1 MIPLAAPLDET
12 EIGLI
17 KKMLDRGWKNAAIQ
31 FYFNTPER
39 PVNNGRISE
48 IKGGD
53 RGPGVPA
60 ATQYELDEFLD
71 HHPLTIARLSQ
82 DEPETPEQV
91 PTATQFAVT
100 DDLRLDVRADQLS
113 DDIFGDPSL
122 TEVYLE
128 LRIAA
133 QECSA
138 MGHNTLGEIA
148 QRVEAFAEALPEDS
162 SDTTIHRLWMRGNK
176 LRMLLGAHD
185 QVADTPD
192 MHPAK
197 LDVACAEALRTVVQA
212 FNVFTA
218 LSPKAAE
225 LDQLGLGP
233 ANKADVTVSLGQI
246 EEVIDDAANIATEEA
261 LDVLVDDIDAAQTAD
276 DSAFGER
283 QVALAGRSTTNF
295 LTTAIVTGYR
305 LVRDVIGNGVKA
317 VWTKMKDNA
326 ATTVGTAIVAGIT
339 SKAPA
344 LMEFLNANYPAISSF
359 LVTIH
364 ANPAVQQFLEF
375 IVKVLG
381 FA

>member
-1 MIPLAAPLDET
+1 MAAPLDEI

-17 KKMLDRGWKNAAIQ
+17 KKMLDGGWKNAAIQ

-48 IKGGD
+48 IKGGG
-53 RGPGVPA
+53 RGRGVPA

-71 HHPLTIARLSQ
+71 HHPLTIARLGK
-82 DEPETPEQV
+82 DEPETPIQE

-100 DDLRLDVRADQLS
+100 EALKLDVSADPLS

-133 QECSA
+133 HECSA
-138 MGHNTLGEIA
+138 MGHNTLGDIA
-148 QRVEAFAEALPEDS
+148 QRVEAFAAALPEDS
-162 SDTTIHRLWMRGNK
+162 RDTTVHRIWMRGNK

-185 QVADTPD
+185 QVAELPD
-192 MHPAK
+192 MHLAK
-197 LDVACAEALRTVVQA
+197 LDVACAEALRAVVQA
-212 FNVFTA
+212 FNVFAA

-233 ANKADVTVSLGQI
+233 ANKAAVTVSLEQI
-246 EEVIDDAANIATEEA
+246 EEVIDDAANISTDEA
-261 LDVLVDDIDAAQTAD
+261 LDVLVEGINEAKAAD
-276 DSAFGER
+276 DTAFGER
-283 QVALAGRSTTNF
+283 QVALVGRSTSNF
-295 LTTAIVTGYR
+295 FTTAIVTGYR
-305 LVRDVIGNGVKA
+305 LVRDAIGAGVGA
-317 VWTKMKDNA
+317 VWTKIKDNA
-326 ATTVGTAIVAGIT
+326 ATGVAGAIGAAINA
-339 SKAPA
+339 KAPA
-344 LMEFLNANYPAISSF
+344 LMEFLSANYAAISSF
-359 LVTIH
+359 LVTSH